1 MTSAPANRAK
11 GGGTRGSSQPEG
23 QLSVYYLRRTV
34 APKLCGAGGARPRA
48 DTSVVPVLS
57 RREYND
63 IFSPAIQT
71 LSQGLCCSA
80 LFVIA
85 WPVADKSWPAPAV
98 VLQAPNLGAAAINR
112 RRATAIEARRV
123 DIL

>member
-11 GGGTRGSSQPEG
+11 GGSQPEG
-23 QLSVYYLRRTV
+23 QFSVYYLRRTV
-34 APKLCGAGGARPRA
+34 ALKLCGAGGARPRA

-63 IFSPAIQT
+63 IYSPAIQT
-71 LSQGLCCSA
+71 LSPGLCCSA

-85 WPVADKSWPAPAV
+85 WPVADKSGPAPAV